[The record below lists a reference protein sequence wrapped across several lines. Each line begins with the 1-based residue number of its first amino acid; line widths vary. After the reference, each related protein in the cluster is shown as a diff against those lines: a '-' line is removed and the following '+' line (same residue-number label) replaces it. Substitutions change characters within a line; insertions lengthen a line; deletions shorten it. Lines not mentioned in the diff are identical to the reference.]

1 MVMRTSVTMEA
12 VKLLYRWRAIYKFR
26 QANRFQLEDSGYES
40 DNESELAPP
49 KLPRVMYLPRFW
61 VWVIE
66 EYPSV
71 IDSID
76 ADLPIEVRN
85 ADDDASV
92 LSDDAD
98 EEWGVADEPRVPLA
112 RRRRASELSAD
123 AEAPEGGDDSQ
134 EGSLERPDNPYAEV
148 LEPPRSLE
156 VNVLQ
161 PQWPASET
169 SEVECACPPEYCRL
183 CR

>member
-1 MVMRTSVTMEA
+1 MEA

-26 QANRFQLEDSGYES
+26 LANRFQLEDPGYES
-40 DNESELAPP
+40 DHESELAPP

-71 IDSID
+71 IDSIND
-76 ADLPIEVRN
+76 DLPIEVRN

-123 AEAPEGGDDSQ
+123 DSQ
-134 EGSLERPDNPYAEV
+134 EGSLERPDNPNAEM
-148 LEPPRSLE
+148 LEPPRSPE

-161 PQWPASET
+161 IQWPASET
-169 SEVECACPPEYCRL
+169 SEDECACPPEYCRL